1 MAAVKILSVD
11 DSRTVRIIVRN
22 AFKRFDCEVIEAGN
36 GLEALERAREKPDLM
51 LVDIT
56 MPVMDGLTMLRK
68 LREDPELKDIPVV
81 MLTAEGQKTT
91 AEQTT
96 ALGSSGY
103 LVKPFTADTLVQFV
117 GKIIPLKEKAAAA

>member
-1 MAAVKILSVD
+1 MPITILSVD

-36 GLEALERAREKPDLM
+36 GLEALEKAKLKPDLM

-56 MPVMDGLTMLRK
+56 MPVMDGLTMLQK
-68 LREDPELKDIPVV
+68 LREDPELKGIPVV

-91 AEQTT
+91 AEQTV

-103 LVKPFTADTLVQFV
+103 LVKPFTADTLIQQVM
-117 GKIIPLKEKAAAA
+117 KILPLKEKAAAA

>member
-1 MAAVKILSVD
+1 MPITILSVD

-36 GLEALERAREKPDLM
+36 GLEALEKAKLKPDLM

-68 LREDPELKDIPVV
+68 LREDPELKGIPVV

-91 AEQTT
+91 AEQTV

-103 LVKPFTADTLVQFV
+103 LVKPFTADTLIQQVM
-117 GKIIPLKEKAAAA
+117 KLLPLKEKAAAAA